1 MNINNEPFGSQKS
14 HFTGKPDIVPG
25 GFSFDLV
32 NQKLDIGDIVSAG
45 TLAISNDIKR
55 TIQIIKTAKVFDISD
70 DGKIIQL
77 YNHPYNDPCFKVGEY
92 IYKANCQN
100 IEFSKVPQI
109 TKIKRGGSY
118 VIYLS
123 IPISGLQEEDI
134 LQEMIND
141 NGIATGIGKANC
153 ITIRDV
159 KITELDTGVDI
170 SKSTGVYHVKEKLV
184 PPIPDNQ
191 KDHTGCCLEFNPH
204 IKFVQIL

>member
-1 MNINNEPFGSQKS
+1 M
-14 HFTGKPDIVPG
+14 
-25 GFSFDLV
+25 
-32 NQKLDIGDIVSAG
+32 
-45 TLAISNDIKR
+45 
-55 TIQIIKTAKVFDISD
+55 
-70 DGKIIQL
+70 
-77 YNHPYNDPCFKVGEY
+77 
-92 IYKANCQN
+92 
-100 IEFSKVPQI
+100 
-109 TKIKRGGSY
+109 
-118 VIYLS
+118 IYLS

-159 KITELDTGVDI
+159 EITGLDTGVDI

-184 PPIPDNQ
+184 PSIPDNQ

>member
-1 MNINNEPFGSQKS
+1 M
-14 HFTGKPDIVPG
+14 
-25 GFSFDLV
+25 
-32 NQKLDIGDIVSAG
+32 
-45 TLAISNDIKR
+45 
-55 TIQIIKTAKVFDISD
+55 
-70 DGKIIQL
+70 
-77 YNHPYNDPCFKVGEY
+77 
-92 IYKANCQN
+92 
-100 IEFSKVPQI
+100 
-109 TKIKRGGSY
+109 
-118 VIYLS
+118 IYLS

-159 KITELDTGVDI
+159 EITGLDTGVDI

-191 KDHTGCCLEFNPH
+191 KDHTGCCLEFKTH